1 MNTCEHLHVCVCECM
16 LRKVWFGKG
25 SDGASH
31 GKSYR
36 KSIPGRGK
44 GNADAES
51 MGRAGVS
58 VADSWEESSGQ
69 DWGEGQG
76 QGSFGLWKPVEGFRC
91 QQAFDLSTTMV
102 VSH

>member
-1 MNTCEHLHVCVCECM
+1 MCERM

-25 SDGASH
+25 SDGVSH

-51 MGRAGVS
+51 VGRAGVS
-58 VADSWEESSGQ
+58 VAGEKWEESSGQ
-69 DWGEGQG
+69 DRGW
-76 QGSFGLWKPVEGFRC
+76 QGSFGLWRDFGCCVRLEASGGI
-91 QQAFDLSTTMV
+91 
-102 VSH
+102 

>member
-1 MNTCEHLHVCVCECM
+1 MCERM

-25 SDGASH
+25 SDGVSH

-51 MGRAGVS
+51 VGRAGVS
-58 VADSWEESSGQ
+58 VAGEKWEESSGQ
-69 DWGEGQG
+69 DEGVAGELWPLE
-76 QGSFGLWKPVEGFRC
+76 GLWLLREVGSQWR
-91 QQAFDLSTTMV
+91 DLGV
-102 VSH
+102 RRLNFVLLC